1 MFDEAKQVFERYDLN
16 NTGKI
21 DLNEIGEALRSLG
34 ADPTDSELE
43 KLSAYAEDDSGSV
56 TLLSFIEAY
65 ARNFVGKEK
74 ALWDAFLAFDKEGS
88 GFVTKD

>member
-74 ALWDAFLAFDKEGS
+74 AL
-88 GFVTKD
+88 

>member
-16 NTGKI
+16 NTGKM

-43 KLSAYAEDDSGSV
+43 KLSADAEDDSGSV
-56 TLLSFIEAY
+56 TLRSFIEAY
-65 ARNFVGKEK
+65 ARNFVRKEK